1 MAVPQRKGQLYTYAD
16 YLSWPND
23 EKWEIILGEPY
34 AMSPAPSTDHQ
45 AILGELFYQ
54 FRSYLKDRTCR
65 VFVAPFDVRI
75 PKRDEKDEDIKS
87 VVQPDISIICD
98 DNKIDSKG
106 CKGAPDLIV
115 EIVSSSTFRK
125 DVKEKFFLY
134 EISGVK
140 EYWLVYPNEKTV
152 MVYKLEENGKY
163 GRPEVYSDE
172 DSVKVGIF
180 QELNIDLKE
189 IFIYQS

>member
-1 MAVPQRKGQLYTYAD
+1 MAIPKRNGQLYTYAD
-16 YLSWPND
+16 YLNWPED
-23 EKWEIILGEPY
+23 EKWEIIHGEPH

-45 AILGELFYQ
+45 AILGELFFQ
-54 FRSYLKDRTCR
+54 FRGYLKNRSCQ

-75 PKRDEKDEDIKS
+75 PQKDENDEETKS

-98 DNKIDSKG
+98 KNKIDSRG

-125 DVKEKFFLY
+125 DVKDKFFLY
-134 EISGVK
+134 EASGVR

-163 GRPEVYSDE
+163 GRPEVYSEE

-180 QELNIDLKE
+180 QELNIELKE
-189 IFIYQS
+189 IFIS

>member
-16 YLSWPND
+16 YLNWPGD
-23 EKWEIILGEPY
+23 EKWEIIYGEPH
-34 AMSPAPSTDHQ
+34 AMSPAPSTAHQ

-54 FRSYLKDRTCR
+54 FRNYFKNRSCQ
-65 VFVAPFDVRI
+65 VFVAPFDVRL
-75 PKRDEKDEDIKS
+75 PLENESDEDIKS

-98 DNKIDSKG
+98 KSKIDSKG

-125 DVKEKFFLY
+125 DVKDKFSLY
-134 EISGVK
+134 EKSGVK

-152 MVYKLEENGKY
+152 MVYTLGESGKY
-163 GRPEVYSDE
+163 GRPGVYSEE
-172 DSVKVGIF
+172 DNINISIF
-180 QELNIDLKE
+180 QDLNIELKE
-189 IFIYQS
+189 IFIS

>member
-1 MAVPQRKGQLYTYAD
+1 MATPQRKGQLCTYLD
-16 YLSWPND
+16 YLNWPDD
-23 EKWEIILGEPY
+23 EKWEIIKGEPY
-34 AMSPAPSTDHQ
+34 AISPAPSTEHQ
-45 AILGELFYQ
+45 TILGELFFQ
-54 FRSYLKDRTCR
+54 FRSYLKDRTCQ

-75 PKRDEKDEDIKS
+75 PQQNEDDKDIKS

-98 DNKIDSKG
+98 RNKIDSKG

-125 DVKEKFFLY
+125 DVKDKFFLY
-134 EISGVK
+134 ESSGVK

-152 MVYKLEENGKY
+152 MIYKLGDSGKY

-172 DSVKVGIF
+172 ESVKVGIF
-180 QELNIDLKE
+180 EGLDIDLKD
-189 IFIYQS
+189 IFI

>member
-1 MAVPQRKGQLYTYAD
+1 MAIPQRKGQLYTYAD
-16 YLSWPND
+16 YLNWPDD
-23 EKWEIILGEPY
+23 EKWEIIHGEPY
-34 AMSPAPSTDHQ
+34 AMSPAQSTDHQ

-54 FRSYLKDRTCR
+54 FRGYLKNRTCQ

-75 PKRDEKDEDIKS
+75 PLEDEKDEDTKS

-98 DNKIDSKG
+98 KNKIDSKG

-125 DVKEKFFLY
+125 DVKDKFFLY
-134 EISGVK
+134 ERSGVK

-152 MVYKLEENGKY
+152 MVYKLGENGKY
-163 GRPEVYSDE
+163 GRPEVYSEE

-180 QELNIDLKE
+180 QELNIELKE
-189 IFIYQS
+189 IFIS

>member
-1 MAVPQRKGQLYTYAD
+1 MASPQRKGQLYTYAD
-16 YLSWPND
+16 YLNWPED
-23 EKWEIILGEPY
+23 EKWEIIFGEPY

-54 FRSYLKDRTCR
+54 FRNYLKDRTCQI
-65 VFVAPFDVRI
+65 FVAPFDVRM
-75 PKRDEKDEDIKS
+75 PSGDENEENIKS

-98 DNKIDSKG
+98 KNKIDSKG

-125 DVKEKFFLY
+125 DVKDKFFLY
-134 EISGVK
+134 EKSGVK
-140 EYWLVYPNEKTV
+140 EYWLVYPREKTI
-152 MVYKLEENGKY
+152 MVYKLGVEGKY
-163 GRPEVYSDE
+163 GRPEVYSEE

-180 QELNIDLKE
+180 KELNINLKE
-189 IFIYQS
+189 IFIS

>member
-1 MAVPQRKGQLYTYAD
+1 MAVPQRKGQLYTYED
-16 YLSWPND
+16 YLNWPDD
-23 EKWEIILGEPY
+23 EKREIILGEPY

-45 AILGELFYQ
+45 AVLGELFYQ

-75 PKRDEKDEDIKS
+75 PQKDEKDEDIKS

-98 DNKIDSKG
+98 RNKIDNKG

-125 DVKEKFFLY
+125 DVKDKFFLY
-134 EISGVK
+134 ESSGVK

-152 MVYKLEENGKY
+152 MVYKLGESGKY
-163 GRPEVYSDE
+163 GRPEVYSDDE
-172 DSVKVGIF
+172 SIEVGIF
-180 QELNIDLKE
+180 DGLMIDLRE
-189 IFIYQS
+189 IFIF